1 MCVKSNCAWTGN
13 FAHWQMPERKHV
25 LIKEKS
31 TPFLWH
37 LRTGTPTKWQTQFLC
52 PEGLPRKQ
60 RNEKALY
67 SPDQISNLSDI
78 LYDSKPNTPDAEK
91 KKKNQHNGKTH
102 GKPICSASTKN
113 NLCQVHQRVG
123 LKRSSHF
130 IIEVGSSRVGLP
142 VNVVPRSAFRTFI
155 LVILQ
160 KKKWTEEMSS
170 PYII

>member
-1 MCVKSNCAWTGN
+1 MNGQFCTLTNARKKTCAYQREKHPLSVTP
-13 FAHWQMPERKHV
+13 AHRHTNKMTNTISLPWRLAQKTE
-25 LIKEKS
+25 EWKS
-31 TPFLWH
+31 TLFSWSNIESVRHSLW
-37 LRTGTPTKWQTQFLC
+37 LKTQH
-52 PEGLPRKQ
+52 PRC
-60 RNEKALY
+60 R
-67 SPDQISNLSDI
+67 
-78 LYDSKPNTPDAEK
+78 K

-102 GKPICSASTKN
+102 RKPICSASTKN